1 LTAKTNPAKIEFSY
15 ETTIFLYILRY
26 QVIKDYILTYQR
38 LKIAELAAAAGVSIP
53 TVSKVLN
60 HRPDVAPTTRERI
73 ERIIAESG
81 YIHSRAIRPQVEG
94 QASQTYLIDLI
105 SPDAL
110 DSEYGLEILRGIE
123 EILNQTEYRVV
134 LYSMHD
140 NTLREHQWQSKVNHK
155 TTDGALLFT
164 PRDRTR
170 HIEKL
175 RKQRI
180 PFVVIDDAL
189 QLEPDIP
196 CVGATNWVGGVM
208 AVEYLLGL
216 GHRRIATITGTATHM
231 TSRARLAGYRAALEM
246 QGIAIDP
253 SLIRPGNFGHESGYR
268 ETLALLDLPEAP
280 TAIFA
285 ANDEQTAGVYRAL
298 YARNVHVPKD
308 ISVIGFDDIP
318 SAARMSPPLTTI
330 RQPLREM
337 GRMATQMLMRMIA
350 GETLENKRIE
360 LATSLIL
367 RESCTAPGRQ

>member
-1 LTAKTNPAKIEFSY
+1 MSEYSVGCLNFK
-15 ETTIFLYILRY
+15 L
-26 QVIKDYILTYQR
+26 IKDRILSYQR

-73 ERIIAESG
+73 ERIIAETG
-81 YIHSRAIRPQVEG
+81 YVHSRATRPQIDG
-94 QASQTYLIDLI
+94 QTKQTYLIDLI

-123 EILNQTEYRVV
+123 EILNQTEYRIA

-140 NTLREHQWQSKVNHK
+140 NTFRERHWQSKVTNK

-164 PRDRTR
+164 TRDRTR
-170 HIEKL
+170 HIERL

-180 PFVVIDDAL
+180 PFVVIDDTL

-196 CVGATNWVGGVM
+196 SVGATNWVGGLM

-216 GHRRIATITGTATHM
+216 GHRRIATITGTPTHM
-231 TSRARLAGYRAALEM
+231 TSRARLAGYNAALEM
-246 QGIAIDP
+246 QGIAMDP
-253 SLIRPGNFGHESGYR
+253 ALIRPGNFGHESGYQ
-268 ETLALLDLPEAP
+268 ETLALLDLPEPP

-285 ANDEQTAGVYRAL
+285 ANDEQTTGVYRAL
-298 YARNVHVPKD
+298 YARDVHVPKD
-308 ISVIGFDDIP
+308 MSVIGFDDIP

-337 GRMATQMLMRMIA
+337 GRTATQMLLRLIA

-360 LATSLIL
+360 LATSLVQ
-367 RESCTAPGRQ
+367 RESCAAPARQ